1 MRVQIMGAGALGSLV
16 GSLIQIAGY
25 EVIFVA
31 RGKQLLALKKGLRV
45 SGLKEFEISVYCTDK
60 PEDADITFVTVKAY
74 DTESAAK
81 RLAEVD
87 AGVVCSLQNGV
98 GNEEILSEYCKR
110 VLGGVTTYG
119 ANLKDYGHVVY
130 AGEGYTYIG
139 EMDGSLSKEAEMV
152 VDVLNNSGIR
162 AEVVRDIEFRIWM
175 KAVIN
180 AAINPITAIC
190 KVRNGEVVR
199 NPYLWEVAKAVAE
212 EGREVMAKMGYEF
225 DAVAEVRR
233 VAEMTAENKS
243 SMLQD
248 LERGKRTEVEFIN
261 GAIVKKG
268 EEFGIDC
275 PTNKTLLNLV
285 RGVESGF

>member
-16 GSLIQIAGY
+16 GSLIQTAGY

-152 VDVLNNSGIR
+152 VDVLKNSGIR

>member
-16 GSLIQIAGY
+16 GSLIQTAGY

-139 EMDGSLSKEAEMV
+139 EMDGSVSKEAEMV
-152 VDVLNNSGIR
+152 VDVLKNSGIR

>member
-16 GSLIQIAGY
+16 GSLIQTAGY

-139 EMDGSLSKEAEMV
+139 EMDGSLSKEAEVV
-152 VDVLNNSGIR
+152 VDVLKNSGIR

>member
-1 MRVQIMGAGALGSLV
+1 MRVQIMGAGALGSLI
-16 GSLIQIAGY
+16 GALIQLAGY

-31 RGKQLLALKKGLRV
+31 RGKQLSALKKGLRV
-45 SGLKEFEISVYCTDK
+45 SGLKEFELSVYCTAE

-74 DTESAAK
+74 DTENAAK
-81 RLAEVD
+81 KLAKVD
-87 AGVVCSLQNGV
+87 AGIVCSLQNGV
-98 GNEEILSEYCKR
+98 GNEEILAKYCRK

-139 EMDGSLSKEAEMV
+139 EMDGSISKEGEVV
-152 VDVLNNSGIR
+152 VDVLKNSGIR
-162 AEVVRDIEFRIWM
+162 AEVVEDIEFRIWA
-175 KAVIN
+175 KAIVN

-190 KVRNGEVVR
+190 RVRNGEVVR
-199 NPYLWEVAKAVAE
+199 NPYLWEVAKATAE

-225 DAVAEVRR
+225 DAVSEVRR
-233 VAEMTAENKS
+233 VAEMTAENRS

-275 PTNKTLLNLV
+275 ATNRTLLNLV
-285 RGVESGF
+285 RGVEIGR

>member
-139 EMDGSLSKEAEMV
+139 EMDGSVSKEAEMV
-152 VDVLNNSGIR
+152 VDVLKNSGIR

>member
-16 GSLIQIAGY
+16 GSLIQTAGY

-152 VDVLNNSGIR
+152 VDVLKNSGIR

-175 KAVIN
+175 KAVN
-180 AAINPITAIC
+180 QC
-190 KVRNGEVVR
+190 G
-199 NPYLWEVAKAVAE
+199 
-212 EGREVMAKMGYEF
+212 
-225 DAVAEVRR
+225 
-233 VAEMTAENKS
+233 NKPHHS
-243 SMLQD
+243 NMQGQ
-248 LERGKRTEVEFIN
+248 EW
-261 GAIVKKG
+261 
-268 EEFGIDC
+268 
-275 PTNKTLLNLV
+275 
-285 RGVESGF
+285 

>member
-1 MRVQIMGAGALGSLV
+1 MRVQIMGAGALGSLI
-16 GSLIQIAGY
+16 GALIQLAGY

-31 RGKQLLALKKGLRV
+31 RGKQLSALKNGLRV
-45 SGLKEFEISVYCTDK
+45 SGLKEFELSVYSTAE

-74 DTESAAK
+74 DTENAAK
-81 RLAEVD
+81 ILAEVD
-87 AGVVCSLQNGV
+87 AGIVCSLQNGV
-98 GNEEILSEYCKR
+98 GNEEILAKYCRK

-139 EMDGSLSKEAEMV
+139 EMDGSISKEAETV
-152 VDVLNNSGIR
+152 VDVLRSSGIR
-162 AEVVRDIEFRIWM
+162 AEVVEDIKFRIWV

-180 AAINPITAIC
+180 AAINPITAVC
-190 KVRNGEVVR
+190 RVRNGEVVR
-199 NPYLWEVAKAVAE
+199 NPYLWEVAKAISE

-225 DAVAEVRR
+225 DAVSEVRR
-233 VAEMTAENKS
+233 VAEMTAENRS

-275 PTNKTLLNLV
+275 ATNRTLLNLV
-285 RGVESGF
+285 RGVEIGR

>member
-1 MRVQIMGAGALGSLV
+1 MRVQIMGAGALGSLI
-16 GSLIQIAGY
+16 GALIQLAGY

-31 RGKQLLALKKGLRV
+31 RGKQLSALKKGLRV
-45 SGLKEFEISVYCTDK
+45 SGLKEFELSVYCTAE

-74 DTESAAK
+74 DTENAAK
-81 RLAEVD
+81 KLAKVD
-87 AGVVCSLQNGV
+87 AGIVCSLQNGV
-98 GNEEILSEYCKR
+98 GNEEILAKYCRK

-139 EMDGSLSKEAEMV
+139 EMDGSISKEGEVV
-152 VDVLNNSGIR
+152 VDVLKNSGIR
-162 AEVVRDIEFRIWM
+162 AEVVEDIEFRIWA
-175 KAVIN
+175 KAIVN

-190 KVRNGEVVR
+190 RVRNGEVVR
-199 NPYLWEVAKAVAE
+199 NPYLWEVAKATAE

-225 DAVAEVRR
+225 DAVSEVRR
-233 VAEMTAENKS
+233 VAEMTAENRS

-248 LERGKRTEVEFIN
+248 LEKGKRTEVEFIN

-275 PTNKTLLNLV
+275 ATNRTLLNLV
-285 RGVESGF
+285 RGVEIGR